1 MSSLI
6 TLPKNEVETITKCYS
21 ADTTSTYNPRQLK
34 TIEDCVD
41 QYNKAEEV
49 SHLAQSVIKDR
60 MQGDALLKA
69 RKLICRDE
77 WDFKKLSRSTEKSWG
92 VFLDT
97 IGLKGDSGRRQANYL
112 LDFAGYKEDGGK
124 IETASHFREV
134 KKVSTTKTQTEIDE
148 LYDDAGGEELTTAKE
163 VKEGLLTTPKT
174 VYVRHLFEDEAG
186 KCPERGANSTRL
198 GTMMLQKTPS
208 ITAGEWKKWYHKVSL
223 CLHPDH
229 NKDSSDDMAI
239 LASIN
244 EMIQT
249 VVDANKKNKEADLW
263 EADFK
268 MWKEDRGYKSDI
280 IKEDEL

>member
-1 MSSLI
+1 MGNLI

-34 TIEDCVD
+34 TVEDCVD

-49 SHLAQSVIKDR
+49 SRLAQSVIKDR

-69 RKLICRDE
+69 KELICGKENYRKPLTNIISE
-77 WDFKKLSRSTEKSWG
+77 KWTNFYLMLGAKKNNVDK
-92 VFLDT
+92 
-97 IGLKGDSGRRQANYL
+97 L
-112 LDFAGYKEDGGK
+112 LAFAGYKEDGGK
-124 IETASHFREV
+124 IETASHYREV
-134 KKVSTTKTQTEIDE
+134 KKVSATKTQTEIDE

-174 VYVRHLFEDEAG
+174 VYVRHVFEDEAG
-186 KCPERGANSTRL
+186 KCPERGANSMRL
-198 GTMMLQKTPS
+198 GTIMLQKTPS
-208 ITAGEWKKWYHKVSL
+208 VTSGEWKKWYHKVSL

-249 VVDANKKNKEADLW
+249 VIDANKKNKESDLW

-268 MWKEDRGYKSDI
+268 MWKEDKGYKSDI
-280 IKEDEL
+280 VRENEL